1 MDKWYKYIK
10 DFKFNTDNY
19 KSDYLEKLKENK
31 YLSMFER
38 EEKTDIM
45 GKNYQKN
52 RLSPEDRAR
61 FARERRAVE
70 GSVITQKGFEGALVL
85 EHIRGSQ
92 YLIRMPD
99 GTEVFASHAKQREID
114 GPAAQSISDAGWRLW
129 DDGKWLSYER
139 QRQ

>member
-19 KSDYLEKLKENK
+19 KSHYLDLFEKESKKDL
-31 YLSMFER
+31 
-38 EEKTDIM
+38 M
-45 GKNYQKN
+45 GKKYQKN
-52 RLSPEDRAR
+52 RISPEDRAR

-99 GTEVFASHAKQREID
+99 GTEVFASHAKRREID
-114 GPAAQSISDAGWRLW
+114 GAAEQSVSAAGWRLW
-129 DDGKWLSYER
+129 DAHLRLDLHR

>member
-1 MDKWYKYIK
+1 LGEWDKYIK
-10 DFKFNTDNY
+10 DFSFNADNY
-19 KSDYLEKLKENK
+19 KSDYLEKLNEYAPSWEKE
-31 YLSMFER
+31 
-38 EEKTDIM
+38 DIM
-45 GKNYQKN
+45 ADKYRKN

-99 GTEVFASHAKQREID
+99 GTEVFASHAKRREIE
-114 GPAAQSISDAGWRLW
+114 GATEQSVSVAGWTRW
-129 DDGKWLSYER
+129 QER
-139 QRQ
+139 R

>member
-1 MDKWYKYIK
+1 MGEWDKYII
-10 DFKFNTDNY
+10 DFSFNADNY
-19 KSDYLEKLKENK
+19 KSDYFNNLEKYAPSWEKEN
-31 YLSMFER
+31 LSW
-38 EEKTDIM
+38 EKEDILA
-45 GKNYQKN
+45 KKYQKN

-99 GTEVFASHAKQREID
+99 GTEVFASHAKRREIE
-114 GPAAQSISDAGWRLW
+114 GAMEQSVSAAGWRLW
-129 DDGKWLSYER
+129 EAR
-139 QRQ
+139 R